1 MIKTK
6 TTASAARAM
15 VAYIPLLLSGVGTHL
30 IGKADTACALHF
42 PRVRVC

>member
-6 TTASAARAM
+6 TTANAARVM
-15 VAYIPLLLSGVGTHL
+15 VVYIPLLLSGAGAYP
-30 IGKADTACALHF
+30 IEKADTACALHF